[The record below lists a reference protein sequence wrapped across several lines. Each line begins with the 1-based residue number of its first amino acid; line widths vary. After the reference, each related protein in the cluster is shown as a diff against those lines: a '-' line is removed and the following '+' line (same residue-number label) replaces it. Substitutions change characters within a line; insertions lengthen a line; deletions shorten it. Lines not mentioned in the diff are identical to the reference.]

1 MAETVT
7 TVDTSPDTEVLTP
20 EEQDSLQVGEQLVA
34 DQEALLAGKYKNAEE
49 LEKAYIELQGKLGS
63 KDDTVAEP
71 EATQDEAEPD
81 PEPEAEQQP
90 ESNADPDLFDKM
102 WEEATTNQKY
112 SKESLDKLEQM
123 SPRDLAQMHMA
134 YRANQPASIPLT
146 DQTVNELKGVAGGD
160 QGYDTMIG
168 WAKNNLQEQEI
179 AMYDRVM
186 DMGDPVACFFAV
198 QALKYRYDDASG
210 VDGKMLTGKAPS
222 NSMDQFK
229 SNAQLVEAMS
239 DPRYDKDPAYR
250 REVMEKLERSNLG

>member
-1 MAETVT
+1 MSETLT
-7 TVDTSPDTEVLTP
+7 FDNTPETEVLTS
-20 EEQDSLQVGEQLVA
+20 EEQDSLEVG
-34 DQEALLAGKYKNAEE
+34 QELKAQQEGLLAGKYANAEE

-63 KDDTVAEP
+63 KDDEPAEP
-71 EATQDEAEPD
+71 EAAQEET
-81 PEPEAEQQP
+81 EPEVEEQP
-90 ESNADPDLFDKM
+90 ESNADSDLFDKM

-112 SKESLDKLEQM
+112 SKESLDKLEKM

-198 QALKYRYDDASG
+198 QALKYRFDDASG
-210 VDGKMLTGKAPS
+210 VEGQMLTGKAPS
-222 NSMDQFK
+222 NSGDQFK
-229 SNAQLVEAMS
+229 SQQQVVDAMS
-239 DPRYDKDPAYR
+239 DPKYDTDPAYR
-250 REVMEKLERSNLG
+250 KEVAQKLERSNVRFSA

>member
-7 TVDTSPDTEVLTP
+7 TVDSSPDVEVLTP

-34 DQEALLAGKYKNAEE
+34 EQEGLLAGKYKNAEE
-49 LEKAYIELQGKLGS
+49 LEKAYIELQGKFGS
-63 KDDTVAEP
+63 KDNTVSEP
-71 EATQDEAEPD
+71 EATQDES
-81 PEPEAEQQP
+81 EPEVEQQP

-102 WEEATTNQKY
+102 WEEATTDKQY
-112 SKESLDKLEQM
+112 SKESLEKLEQM
-123 SPRDLAQMHMA
+123 SPRDLAQMHMQ

-160 QGYDTMIG
+160 KEYDSMIG

-198 QALKYRYDDASG
+198 QSLKYRYDDASG

-222 NSMDQFK
+222 NSGSQFK
-229 SNAQLVEAMS
+229 SNAQLVEAMN
-239 DPRYDKDPAYR
+239 DPKYDKDPAYR
-250 REVMEKLERSNLG
+250 REVMEKLERSNIEF